1 MAAARMNRLRSLVSS
16 LCLSLVVGCVA
27 VLGAGCGKSDNFDP
41 EPLLVP
47 WDQLSG
53 RIAYVRGHNEIIV
66 IDPAAR
72 NARRVYKTSEH
83 DWVRDVTWHPS
94 GNSLTVT
101 LYNVYPHMIWS
112 LASIDVQTGNK
123 TDLYPAMNDPNYA
136 AWSTDG
142 RVAFK
147 AFGPP
152 FPGGLFI
159 DGVPLSPGL
168 DVAALTAPSWSPDGS
183 TLAVVVNFP
192 SAYWGM
198 GDLNLVDVATGA
210 ASPLGPAD
218 CSEPRFS
225 PDGTRIAYT
234 FMPVATPS
242 EQLRF
247 VSAPGGVETHL
258 SGADSIRPSH
268 PAWSPDGS
276 RLLVQSNTDLDH
288 PKLFLVDA
296 TTGAPTQLTSKDGH
310 LPAWTR

>member
-1 MAAARMNRLRSLVSS
+1 MKRLRLLASS
-16 LCLSLVVGCVA
+16 LCLSLLVGGVA
-27 VLGAGCGKSDNFDP
+27 VLGAGCGKSDSFDP

-53 RIAYVRGHNEIIV
+53 RIAYVRGYNEIIV

-72 NARRVYKTSEH
+72 NVRRVYKTSEN

-94 GNSLTVT
+94 GNSLTAT
-101 LYNVYPHMIWS
+101 LYNVYPNGTWS
-112 LASIDVQTGNK
+112 LVSIDVRTGNK
-123 TDLYPAMNDPNYA
+123 TDLYPAMNDPSYA

-142 RVAFK
+142 RIAFR
-147 AFGPP
+147 A

-159 DGVPLSPGL
+159 DGVPFSPGL
-168 DVAALTAPSWSPDGS
+168 DVAALTAPSWSPNGS
-183 TLAVVVNFP
+183 TLAVVVNYP

-210 ASPLGPAD
+210 ASPLGPTD
-218 CSEPRFS
+218 CAKPRYS
-225 PDGTRIAYT
+225 PDGTRIAYD
-234 FMPVATPS
+234 FMSVALAV

-247 VSAPGGVETHL
+247 ASVPGGVETHL

-276 RLLVQSNTDLDH
+276 RLVVQSNTDYEH
-288 PKLFLVDA
+288 PKLYLVDA
-296 TTGAPTQLTSKDGH
+296 TTGATTQLTSKDGH
-310 LPAWTR
+310 SPAWIP